1 VDNPLIVLRDG
12 PPVTFVIDKG
22 VEQNVFVAI
31 RIADAYMDSAMTFAV
46 SSQTSSET
54 LVWIVLSLIAIIYTF

>member
-22 VEQNVFVAI
+22 VEQIVFVVI
-31 RIADAYMDSAMTFAV
+31 RIARCIHGLGNDVRGEFTNVA
-46 SSQTSSET
+46 
-54 LVWIVLSLIAIIYTF
+54 IVKFNAING

>member
-1 VDNPLIVLRDG
+1 MDNPLIVLRDG

-31 RIADAYMDSAMTFAV
+31 RIARFIHGLGDDVRGEFTN
-46 SSQTSSET
+46 
-54 LVWIVLSLIAIIYTF
+54 IVTVKFNAINA